1 MIKQILGISTTGMI
15 SVFSSFVFAQDIAA
29 NDISNHFGKFGIA
42 GGFAIIFGICCI
54 LGAIRWYRDLQEE
67 IKRRDAIIEERE
79 KSINDLVVKNTK
91 LTGELAKFK
100 ERSRNANY
108 ESEYED
114 EE

>member
-1 MIKQILGISTTGMI
+1 MEKAVVSITAGML
-15 SVFSSFVFAQDIAA
+15 SVFSSFVFAQEIAI
-29 NDISNHFGKFGIA
+29 DHVTSHFGKFGIA

-54 LGAIRWYRDLQEE
+54 LGAVRWYRDLQEE

-79 KSINDLVVKNTK
+79 KSINELILKNIK

-108 ESEYED
+108 ESGDED
-114 EE
+114 E